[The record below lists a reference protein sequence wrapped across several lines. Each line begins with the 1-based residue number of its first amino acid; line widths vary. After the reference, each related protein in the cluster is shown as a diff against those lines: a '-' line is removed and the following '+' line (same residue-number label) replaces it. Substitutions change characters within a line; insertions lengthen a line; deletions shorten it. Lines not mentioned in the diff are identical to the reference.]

1 MIQILN
7 HLPLNWGISML
18 DYRMETFLILCEE
31 MNYRKTAQILHLSQP
46 AVTHHIQ
53 FLEHE

>member
-1 MIQILN
+1 
-7 HLPLNWGISML
+7 ML
-18 DYRMETFLILCEE
+18 HYRMETFLILCEE

-53 FLEHE
+53 FL